1 MGAETSKQ
9 IDFSLN
15 SLNHPKFSNSKL
27 VINEKQRVMQ
37 TNIGTDSKAYDS
49 WKNKMQKSPI
59 SP

>member
-9 IDFSLN
+9 IDF